1 MNQKAFKM
9 LITRGLTKAR
19 PEGRKKLV
27 LVVCA
32 SIRGR
37 PNHSLAVVCVR
48 KQTLINSR
56 RPQII
61 GLWWHL
67 IVAPGR
73 ALRHHQV
80 HFCRCKIR
88 ACSDSAARAFPS
100 TAPALTKLPKPGP
113 VLTLSAKI
121 TASSKTLS
129 TQFTSIPGHVLRFAA
144 MGGRRCRRGG
154 CPSCT
159 RVVVRQCCC
168 SPGAPAAAPAPPAR
182 KAEKAGRLAEGGHT
196 RPLEQNSAL
205 S

>member
-1 MNQKAFKM
+1 M
-9 LITRGLTKAR
+9 
-19 PEGRKKLV
+19 V
-27 LVVCA
+27 LVVCCA
-32 SIRGR
+32 SISGER

-80 HFCRCKIR
+80 HFCQCKIR
-88 ACSDSAARAFPS
+88 ACSDSAARPFPS

-121 TASSKTLS
+121 TASPKTFS
-129 TQFTSIPGHVLRFAA
+129 TQFTSTPGHVLRFAE

-168 SPGAPAAAPAPPAR
+168 SPGEEQQLRHHQPGKQR
-182 KAEKAGRLAEGGHT
+182 KQAD
-196 RPLEQNSAL
+196 
-205 S
+205 